1 MVDDMVEET
10 VHFATLAMRE
20 IINNERERLYI
31 LFRMTDV
38 LQDCHVLSLANEEII
53 IIKQNFGKDLKCL
66 DSTEIV
72 ARISEVVEDERA
84 ERVSDA
90 IMNAI
95 FRSGDEPK
103 GFVPLAEVF
112 KFNIKELMEKISK
125 EDLTA
130 QNLIELANRA
140 ARGEVASKQREQK
153 QRRAV
158 EYDSEEEEGH
168 YDDYGDE
175 EQEIISRSDKPK
187 EIDINGCFICA
198 RVL

>member
-38 LQDCHVLSLANEEII
+38 LQNCHVLSLANEEII
-53 IIKQNFGKDLKCL
+53 NIKLNFGKDPKCL

-90 IMNAI
+90 IMNPI
-95 FRSGDEPK
+95 FRS
-103 GFVPLAEVF
+103 
-112 KFNIKELMEKISK
+112 
-125 EDLTA
+125 
-130 QNLIELANRA
+130 
-140 ARGEVASKQREQK
+140 
-153 QRRAV
+153 
-158 EYDSEEEEGH
+158 
-168 YDDYGDE
+168 
-175 EQEIISRSDKPK
+175 
-187 EIDINGCFICA
+187 
-198 RVL
+198 